1 MRRKV
6 VVAVLSLAAGLALTA
21 SPTECFAQ
29 PKGPTAS
36 SPVLDPQITRKG
48 EGARRLTL
56 NALELKAFPVTNWA
70 KLTDWQN
77 GSAITSTDTNGKV
90 VLIVTYSGWYKPA
103 KKGMEI
109 AKSLAET
116 YAKKGLIVVAVHDKD
131 GWADAE
137 KTKPADG
144 VKFLLAHDSKN
155 EFRKSIESSQ
165 DPDFYLI
172 DKAGNM
178 RFAAIQSDKVE
189 DAVKSLTTESATSAE
204 QLNATLAKQKAL
216 LEEESRRTSD
226 VNTKIDMTNIPELPY
241 RTPSAEDYEKAEWP
255 LPPMTDQQ
263 RDEYKK
269 TKKLPEP
276 KAFAVPDSGWHP
288 STPKTKGR
296 VTLLYFFHPDTI
308 PSNKL
313 EPYLD
318 GIDLAQ
324 RRVGRDL
331 AIGGVIFD
339 AKAAKGGSEQ
349 DASPDDKDAEKMLAR
364 LKTFTKGRK
373 IEHPLYL
380 DLENSLFATI
390 KPENSTEFFIPQV
403 AVISSDGTCRW
414 WGFAGETA
422 FAGALDKVLAVDPG
436 ARARREAEAAWIKA
450 QRK

>member
-1 MRRKV
+1 MRRTHV
-6 VVAVLSLAAGLALTA
+6 LSVLSLVAGLALTA
-21 SPTECFAQ
+21 SPTVCLAQ

-36 SPVLDPQITRKG
+36 SPVLDPQVTRKG

-77 GSAITSTDTNGKV
+77 GSALTSAETSGKV
-90 VLIVTYSGWYKPA
+90 VLLVTYSGWYKPA
-103 KKGMEI
+103 KKGMET

-137 KTKPADG
+137 KTKPAEG
-144 VKFLLAHDSKN
+144 AKFLLAHDSKN

-189 DAVKSLTTESATSAE
+189 DAVKLLTTESATSAE
-204 QLNATLAKQKAL
+204 QLNDRLAKEKAR
-216 LEEESRRTSD
+216 LEEESRRTQD
-226 VNTKIDMTNIPELPY
+226 VNTKIDMTNIPELSY
-241 RTPSAEDYEKAEWP
+241 RIPSAEEYEKAAWP
-255 LPPMTDQQ
+255 LPPMTDTE

-276 KAFAVPDSGWHP
+276 KAFAVPDSAWLP
-288 STPKTKGR
+288 ETPKIKGR
-296 VTLLYFFHPDTI
+296 VVLLYFFHPDI
-308 PSNKL
+308 LPSDKL
-313 EPYLD
+313 NPYLD
-318 GIDLAQ
+318 SIDLYQ

-331 AIGGVIFD
+331 TIGGVVFD
-339 AKAAKGGSEQ
+339 AKAAKGGSTQ
-349 DASPDDKDAEKMLAR
+349 DALPDDKDAEKMTAR

-373 IEHPLYL
+373 FEHPFYL
-380 DLENSLFATI
+380 DLENSLFSTI

-403 AVISSDGTCRW
+403 AIISSDGTCRW
-414 WGFAGETA
+414 WGFVGEAA
-422 FAGALDKVLAVDPG
+422 FPGALDKVLAADPG
-436 ARARREAEAAWIKA
+436 ARARREAEAAWLKA